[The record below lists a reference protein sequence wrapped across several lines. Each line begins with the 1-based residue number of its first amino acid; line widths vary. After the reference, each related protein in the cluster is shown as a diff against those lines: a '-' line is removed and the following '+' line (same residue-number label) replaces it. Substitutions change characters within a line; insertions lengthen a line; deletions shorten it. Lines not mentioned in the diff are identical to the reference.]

1 MDGQCLYLQGLSDQ
15 VVIRYQSAIGTSEAG
30 KSQPRRRRKAM
41 DVFRHVFDQGHTF
54 PRSCRR
60 NAPPA
65 LVRRRVTE

>member
-41 DVFRHVFDQGHTF
+41 DVFRLVFDQGSAGAQAA
-54 PRSCRR
+54 PRD
-60 NAPPA
+60 
-65 LVRRRVTE
+65 